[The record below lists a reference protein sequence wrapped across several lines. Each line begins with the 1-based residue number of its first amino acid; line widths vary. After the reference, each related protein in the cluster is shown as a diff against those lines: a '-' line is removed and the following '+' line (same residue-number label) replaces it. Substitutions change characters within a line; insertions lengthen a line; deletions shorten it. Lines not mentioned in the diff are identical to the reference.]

1 MSELNDPRA
10 LMYCLNELATLCKI
24 AADYLLLTVLKL
36 VLLVL

>member
-10 LMYCLNELATLCKI
+10 LISCLSQLATLCMI

-36 VLLVL
+36 VLLAL